1 MPRPEFSS
9 ELITDERVFAVLHEL
24 YEQERHI
31 EWGGYEYSLDP
42 YAHPETGFSMSP
54 EQGDQLYLLA
64 RYGRA
69 TNVVEFATSLGF
81 STIFLAAALKEAG
94 AGVVYSAELVPSKVD
109 QARKNIDRAGL
120 SEHVEILEGDARE
133 TLARVPDGIDLAV
146 IDGWIPAVS
155 LEVLKTLEGRLRPGA
170 LVYNENLDDELIDY
184 VKAHSDR
191 YRSMR
196 LLSGS
201 GYKPSGEIILKR

>member
-9 ELITDERVFAVLHEL
+9 ELITDERVFTVLHEL

-31 EWGGYEYSLDP
+31 EWDGYEYGLDP

-170 LVYNENLDDELIDY
+170 LVYNENLDDELIEY

-201 GYKPSGEIILKR
+201 DYKPSGEIILKR

>member
-1 MPRPEFSS
+1 M
-9 ELITDERVFAVLHEL
+9 AVLHEL
-24 YEQERHI
+24 YERERHI
-31 EWGGYEYSLDP
+31 EWGSYDFDLDP

-81 STIFLAAALKEAG
+81 STIFIAAALKEAG
-94 AGVVYSAELVPSKVD
+94 AGIVYSAELVPSKVE
-109 QARKNIDRAGL
+109 QARRNIDRAGL
-120 SEHVEILEGDARE
+120 SDYVEILEGDARE
-133 TLARVPDGIDLAV
+133 ALSSVPDRIDLAV

-155 LEVLKTLEGRLRPGA
+155 LEVLKTIEHKLRPGA
-170 LVYNENLDDELIDY
+170 LVYNENLDDELIGY
-184 VKAHSDR
+184 VKENGGR

-201 GYKPSGEIILKR
+201 DYKPSGEVVLKT